1 MTITIKDEA
10 LIENALKKVIVELL
24 QEKNE
29 KFISIIS
36 EAFEDFVMGEAI
48 KEGLDS
54 DLVSKK
60 EIYDVLNKW

>member
-60 EIYDVLNKW
+60 EIYDVLNK